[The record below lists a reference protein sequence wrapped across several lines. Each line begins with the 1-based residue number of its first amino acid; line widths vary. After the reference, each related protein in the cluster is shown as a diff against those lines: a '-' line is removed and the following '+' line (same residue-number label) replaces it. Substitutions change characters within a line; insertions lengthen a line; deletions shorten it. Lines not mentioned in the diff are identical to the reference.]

1 MLRVWLFNRS
11 PAHHAN
17 LCSKKA
23 AAVSEPP
30 LSLLITLGLVIN
42 DLRSIGNIVVNPFGM
57 VGRKPDASRGR
68 TLSHSGV
75 HHVKRPRI
83 ARLCVE
89 QIVTVELRIIP
100 AGICI
105 GTERFSTTGY
115 FEIAGYGWCGIFTR
129 RTGQVLHC
137 CPAAVLTVKYNSS
150 AGVGICHDQ
159 PVCITLCRSCSGS
172 NGTGNAHRY

>member
-83 ARLCVE
+83 ARLRVE
-89 QIVTVELRIIP
+89 QIVTVELRVIP
-100 AGICI
+100 AGISMPKRKSLSI
-105 GTERFSTTGY
+105 DGILAQHGRRLIFARSALPER
-115 FEIAGYGWCGIFTR
+115 
-129 RTGQVLHC
+129 
-137 CPAAVLTVKYNSS
+137 P
-150 AGVGICHDQ
+150 
-159 PVCITLCRSCSGS
+159 
-172 NGTGNAHRY
+172 

>member
-1 MLRVWLFNRS
+1 MNCYAVKLLRVWLFNRG
-11 PAHHAN
+11 PTHHAN
-17 LCSKKA
+17 LCAKKA

-30 LSLLITLGLVIN
+30 LSLVIN

-83 ARLCVE
+83 ARLRVE

-100 AGICI
+100 AGISMPKRKPLSI
-105 GTERFSTTGY
+105 DGILAQHGRRLIFARSALPER
-115 FEIAGYGWCGIFTR
+115 
-129 RTGQVLHC
+129 
-137 CPAAVLTVKYNSS
+137 P
-150 AGVGICHDQ
+150 
-159 PVCITLCRSCSGS
+159 
-172 NGTGNAHRY
+172 